1 MGHQVCVFVE
11 FIESNKRRDININDW
26 AWCVEREEANSTMGE
41 REIVRRAGVRID
53 GNGIT
58 SEGLCQLDRSAAVL
72 DQSSARDGTHEHW
85 WMLVR

>member
-1 MGHQVCVFVE
+1 VE